1 VTCTP
6 DCYDRECGQDG
17 CDGFCGTCTDD
28 KSCDVMSGRCVGGTE
43 GLVTGRLQYEYREG
57 LVGWDGGVTLSDLR
71 ILPATNVWAYVAD
84 AASGEVLGARMVLGA
99 DGSFAVPI
107 SRAVQGNEKIVFA
120 TLWSEPPVND
130 VLLGVLRRDAGWGN
144 YDPEEPLPPWTWTK
158 TVPRSGDAGTIT
170 IEEGDGSGAM
180 FIFLMNRR
188 AQASVLDSVLS
199 GDDQNL
205 IRLGILWAPGA
216 YGICG
221 ACYSSDTTP
230 LIQGGPPLR
239 QAIFIDDEPG
249 GPSAWRFPVLLHE
262 FGHYVAQN
270 YSRDN
275 TPGGPHTIGERL
287 PPAFAWSEGW
297 ASFFGAMTAT
307 RWFGFP
313 QPVYWDIQGG
323 GTFWID
329 YDTGGLW
336 NEKSIGLPVRAAGMN
351 QNLDESFVTMALWRL
366 WTERGGGSAQGD
378 GLTAN
383 AILKAISSA
392 RFVDRDREAPGSDL
406 VDFLDAATCGDS
418 RQIGVVKALCDGDLH
433 FPWDGDPLCMGQQ
446 SSAVRGRLLDDRR
459 ASPLAPLS
467 VDLVVK
473 ERGAVLDVHA
483 RALVRGRIPG
493 PVHLVVRWPDP
504 TAVGGEVVASADGPA
519 DGALPEVHV
528 QVPAGARPI
537 RVDATSRGPDSG
549 ASAHA
554 AWPPAVP
561 AASRIPVWHPI
572 PAVKIPG
579 ATLTTAVSLDRE

>member
-6 DCYDRECGQDG
+6 DCYDRDCGQDG
-17 CDGFCGTCTDD
+17 CDGFCGTCSGD

-57 LVGWDGGVTLSDLR
+57 LVGWDGGVYLSDLR

-84 AASGEVLGARMVLGA
+84 AATGEVLGARVILGD
-99 DGSFAVPI
+99 DGSFSVPV
-107 SRAVQGNEKIVFA
+107 SRPLQGTEQLVFA

-130 VLLGVLRRDAGWGN
+130 VLLGVLRRN
-144 YDPEEPLPPWTWTK
+144 PFYDPEESLPPWTWTK
-158 TVPRSGDAGTIT
+158 TVPRGGDTGTIT

-221 ACYSSDTTP
+221 ACYSSGTTSQI
-230 LIQGGPPLR
+230 LGGPPLR

-249 GPSAWRFPVLLHE
+249 GPGPWGFPVLLHE
-262 FGHYVAQN
+262 FGHYVAGN

-275 TPGGPHTIGERL
+275 SPGGPHYISELL
-287 PPAFAWSEGW
+287 PAAFAWSEGW

-307 RWFGFP
+307 RWFGIP

-323 GTFWID
+323 DTFWID
-329 YDTGGLW
+329 FDTGGRW
-336 NEKSIGLPVRAAGMN
+336 NDKSIGLPNRAAGMN
-351 QNLDESFVTMALWRL
+351 QNLDENYVTMALWRL
-366 WTERGGGSAQGD
+366 WNERDGGSAQGE
-378 GLTAN
+378 GLTTN
-383 AILKAISSA
+383 AILKAISST
-392 RFVDRDREAPGSDL
+392 RFVDRDREAVGADL

-433 FPWDGDPLCMGQQ
+433 FPWDGDPLCMGML
-446 SSAVRGRLLDDRR
+446 SSAVRVRLPDVRR
-459 ASPLAPLS
+459 TNPLAPLS
-467 VDLVVK
+467 VDLVVRQ
-473 ERGAVLDVHA
+473 RGALLDVNA
-483 RALVRGRIPG
+483 RALVRGRISG
-493 PVHLVVRWPDP
+493 PVRLVVRWPDS
-504 TAVGGEVVASADGPA
+504 TAVGGEAVASAEGPA
-519 DGALPEVHV
+519 DGALPEIHV
-528 QVPAGARPI
+528 LVPAGARPI
-537 RVDATSRGPDSG
+537 RVDATARGPGSG
-549 ASAHA
+549 ASGHA
-554 AWPPAVP
+554 EWPPAVR

-572 PAVKIPG
+572 PAVRIPG